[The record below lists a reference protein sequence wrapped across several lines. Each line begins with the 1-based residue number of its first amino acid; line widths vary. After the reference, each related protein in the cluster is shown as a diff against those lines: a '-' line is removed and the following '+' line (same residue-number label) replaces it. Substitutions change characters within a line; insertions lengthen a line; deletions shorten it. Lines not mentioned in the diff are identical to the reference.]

1 MNVKLDQID
10 WQILRELQSDGRMT
24 NVELARRV
32 GISAP
37 PCLRRVRSLEESGII
52 KAYRTRLDEKALGF
66 EVTAFA
72 MVSLASQADG
82 DLIAFEEQTNGWP
95 IVRECYILSGEV
107 DFLLK
112 CVAKDLSSFQAF
124 VFELTKAR
132 NVKSVR
138 TTLTIRQTKDEP
150 GVPLA

>member
-1 MNVKLDQID
+1 MHGKLDQID

-37 PCLRRVRSLEESGII
+37 PCLRRVRALEEAGII
-52 KAYRTRLDEKALGF
+52 RAYRTLLDERAVGF
-66 EVTAFA
+66 ELTAFA
-72 MVSLASQADG
+72 MVSLVSQADA
-82 DLIAFEEQTNGWP
+82 DLVAFERQLNEWP
-95 IVRECYILSGEV
+95 IVRESYILSGEF

-112 CVAKDLSSFQAF
+112 CVAKDLAAFQDF

-138 TTLTIRQTKDEP
+138 TTLTIRQTKDEA
-150 GVPLA
+150 GVPIG